1 MPKEAGSEDCSE
13 KGFTGYMESFLRV
26 LLATESNSQLVRDAE
41 EEWARLCPSESPSMG
56 QDKFKAAIG
65 DFFLAVCPC
74 QDAGMLCGF
83 MTNMFRRIH
92 SVPGEKKPIRG
103 CKGGAERQTAMA
115 KAIATALKAVKAAI
129 EKAPGGV
136 VSREEVAKLLVEASG
151 EERPP
156 AAARTTSGATGRGNA
171 DGGGSDIFGTPEY
184 RGFVSSRSRRRKPR
198 R

>member
-74 QDAGMLCGF
+74 LAALVWIRTARAG
-83 MTNMFRRIH
+83 R
-92 SVPGEKKPIRG
+92 PAIRQRHPQVLHH
-103 CKGGAERQTAMA
+103 A
-115 KAIATALKAVKAAI
+115 
-129 EKAPGGV
+129 
-136 VSREEVAKLLVEASG
+136 
-151 EERPP
+151 
-156 AAARTTSGATGRGNA
+156 
-171 DGGGSDIFGTPEY
+171 
-184 RGFVSSRSRRRKPR
+184 
-198 R
+198 